1 MLPRTRISPELI
13 DHWPVIAVSAT
24 CLFFTFG
31 MPAASLPF
39 LYKSVIEEFH
49 WTREQATMLGS
60 LHWLSGAFVSL
71 FIGRF
76 VERIGAL
83 RVVLATAILSGL
95 SMVSFRFTNSIVD
108 YYLAG
113 IGLGLSGFGMVTS
126 VQVFISHLF
135 TERQGTAVGL
145 GLVGNSLAGLLLPL
159 WLAPT
164 LEEHAWD
171 DVMAVLGAASLFVVL
186 LGSFVLLKRPAAY
199 SPMKQ
204 GGKPVSGT
212 GNRDFWTDRNFWL
225 VAVSLFLV
233 AAVDGGLIQHTVLY
247 LQVDQAIHY
256 SIVGIAI
263 SSYHLASMV
272 SRVLFGRFLDRFS
285 IDGVLVAYALIS
297 LSALLAFG
305 VNGAATAILFAL
317 VRGLAHGGLIVSI
330 PVLARHRFGHEGLGT
345 IIGVLIA
352 LTTTGLAAGN
362 IVLAR
367 LYTVT
372 ESYALG
378 LIVFCLIPV
387 AAALFLIPIRPRQR
401 DREALPVRD

>member
-1 MLPRTRISPELI
+1 MFPRTRISPELI

-39 LYKSVIEEFH
+39 LYKSVIKEFH

-60 LHWLSGAFVSL
+60 LHWLSGALVSL

-95 SMVSFRFTNSIVD
+95 SMVSFRFTD
-108 YYLAG
+108 
-113 IGLGLSGFGMVTS
+113 
-126 VQVFISHLF
+126 
-135 TERQGTAVGL
+135 
-145 GLVGNSLAGLLLPL
+145 
-159 WLAPT
+159 
-164 LEEHAWD
+164 
-171 DVMAVLGAASLFVVL
+171 
-186 LGSFVLLKRPAAY
+186 
-199 SPMKQ
+199 
-204 GGKPVSGT
+204 
-212 GNRDFWTDRNFWL
+212 
-225 VAVSLFLV
+225 
-233 AAVDGGLIQHTVLY
+233 
-247 LQVDQAIHY
+247 

-285 IDGVLVAYALIS
+285 IDGALAGYALIS

-305 VNGAATAILFAL
+305 VTGAATAILFAL
-317 VRGLAHGGLIVSI
+317 IRGFAHGGLIVSI

-345 IIGVLIA
+345 IIGVLIS
-352 LTTTGLAAGN
+352 LTTTGLATGN

-372 ESYALG
+372 ESYTQG
-378 LIVFCLIPV
+378 LIVFCLIPAV
-387 AAALFLIPIRPRQR
+387 AALLLIPIRARHR
-401 DREALPVRD
+401 DHGPSPVRD